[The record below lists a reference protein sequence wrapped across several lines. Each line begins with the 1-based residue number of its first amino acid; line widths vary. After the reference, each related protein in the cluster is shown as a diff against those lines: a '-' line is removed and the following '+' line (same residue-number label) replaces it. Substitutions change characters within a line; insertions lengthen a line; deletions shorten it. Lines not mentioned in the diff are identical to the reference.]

1 MLVGGGREG
10 KKSLSGSCVKGKL
23 YGEATVSKSKWMD
36 CYAKGEAV
44 RLETA
49 ECERNGDGIEA
60 RDWLQ
65 VIKIV
70 PNLLFEIKPL
80 KDEEKR

>member
-44 RLETA
+44 RLET
-49 ECERNGDGIEA
+49 ELNVREMEMELKQGTDYR
-60 RDWLQ
+60 
-65 VIKIV
+65 
-70 PNLLFEIKPL
+70 LL
-80 KDEEKR
+80 R